1 MATEMDTI
9 INSQQTIPQAMAITE
24 IMDSMAIQA
33 IDHKTISH
41 QLNKI
46 QATNTYLHRPIN
58 LNHNHHGP
66 TISTFHPHKI
76 KIKIKIAQM
85 AMATVISIHKAD
97 TDTKAAYQK
106 LNRTKPQ
113 RNTHNIKSSP
123 LINNKLQLGCADR
136 QMTEQTR
143 TKHGRFERVMM
154 TQNNSF
160 RLCTIPLNSLPYTLA
175 KFYLPYEYI
184 LLHYILHR
192 YLVSDYCQWIFYRR

>member
-58 LNHNHHGP
+58 LNHNHNHHGP

-113 RNTHNIKSSP
+113 HTH
-123 LINNKLQLGCADR
+123 
-136 QMTEQTR
+136 
-143 TKHGRFERVMM
+143 
-154 TQNNSF
+154 
-160 RLCTIPLNSLPYTLA
+160 TI
-175 KFYLPYEYI
+175 
-184 LLHYILHR
+184 
-192 YLVSDYCQWIFYRR
+192 